1 MPTCTIKNQL
11 HILKTH
17 PAIYSIKPLKTIL
30 CVLFLL
36 MSRSVG
42 AQSLP
47 LPNAFAHNDYRH
59 RRPLADALGEG
70 YTNVEADV
78 FLMDHELIVAHV
90 NPFFKNYRTL
100 ERLYLK
106 PLFQRISTNGGEV
119 YRGYDKPLILMI
131 DIKTGSKSTYM
142 ALKPLLEKYRPM
154 LSIYDHGITT
164 PGAVTVVLSGHKPYQ
179 LIKSEGKRLAFIDED
194 LRRTYKDTAAVNVY
208 TMASCKYSKL
218 LKWNGTGAIPTM
230 EEDTLLAYVKMAHKY
245 GKKVRLWA
253 SPENETV
260 WRELLKCGVDLINT
274 DKLATLKDFLTS
286 YNASYAAA
294 ARSKAAPI
302 TVGILGSK

>member
-1 MPTCTIKNQL
+1 LKN
-11 HILKTH
+11 H
-17 PAIYSIKPLKTIL
+17 PAIYSIKPLKTTL
-30 CVLFLL
+30 CALFLFIL
-36 MSRSVG
+36 RSVG

-59 RRPLADALGEG
+59 HRPLADALGEG

-90 NPFFKNYRTL
+90 NPFFKNDRTL

-106 PLFQRISTNGGEV
+106 PLFQRIRTNGGEV
-119 YRGYDKPLILMI
+119 YKGYNKPVILMI
-131 DIKTGSKSTYM
+131 DIKTGWKSTYT
-142 ALKPLLEKYRPM
+142 ALKPLLEKYRLM
-154 LSIYDHGITT
+154 LSGYDHGIIT

-179 LIKSEGKRLAFIDED
+179 LIKSEDKRLAFIDED
-194 LRRTYKDTAAVNVY
+194 LRLTYKDTAAANVY

-218 LKWNGTGAIPTM
+218 LKWNGTGAIPPLQ
-230 EEDTLLAYVKMAHKY
+230 EDTLLAYVAMAHKY

-274 DKLATLKDFLTS
+274 DKLATLKGFLTS
-286 YNASYAAA
+286 YNATYVAVAK
-294 ARSKAAPI
+294 SKPQPP
-302 TVGILGSK
+302 TGRMLRF